1 MTLRGKKA
9 PHLDVIYIYNVI
21 NSGFWLCELSHYKFL
36 LHDDLPGVHFSLS
49 NLLRP
54 AGVQLQPAT
63 FTLKLYRAEDIPR
76 SL

>member
-1 MTLRGKKA
+1 MNLQIDFYFVFICVPIHTHTHMCMIITEGCITEVPFFLF
-9 PHLDVIYIYNVI
+9 I
-21 NSGFWLCELSHYKFL
+21 LSF
-36 LHDDLPGVHFSLS
+36 FFFS

-76 SL
+76 SM

>member
-1 MTLRGKKA
+1 MR
-9 PHLDVIYIYNVI
+9 
-21 NSGFWLCELSHYKFL
+21 
-36 LHDDLPGVHFSLS
+36 DDLPVGYFFLS

-76 SL
+76 S